1 MGERSVKSR
10 PFWPITLHPSLI
22 TWLPFALSCA
32 ALALVFW
39 GLHQLDL
46 PLIRFMRSVHQPW
59 LEQGGDLLARLG
71 SGAVLVAFSAALLV
85 AGRLRMQPAL
95 FHAGLQGLVAHG
107 AAALVTQLLKHTIG
121 RPRPRVTQEGEFQF
135 EPSLVSGFDSFP
147 SGHTSASFAVA
158 TVLARHF
165 PRLGW
170 IAYPAAALIACS
182 RVWRGS
188 HFPTDV
194 VAGAAIG
201 VLIGALLAY
210 SYLDWLTVFSRMLT
224 RLALA
229 LSAVFVPFWVMAQS
243 SSDHQGAAWLTGTGI
258 VAILVGL
265 GLRWRAAFDGQ
276 STDAGSWPRLLLGA
290 GLALSTGL
298 WLISA
303 AALLA
308 LVAWRVSRADRVV
321 LSDRECEPALC
332 RSRFLVEV
340 YVTIGVGFVAVLLHS
355 LQGLLSLL

>member
-1 MGERSVKSR
+1 MKVESREKTSAVYLPPHASRLTSVA
-10 PFWPITLHPSLI
+10 LCCVALGLI
-22 TWLPFALSCA
+22 
-32 ALALVFW
+32 FW

-71 SGAVLVAFSAALLV
+71 SGAVLAAFSAVLLV
-85 AGRLRMQPAL
+85 AGRLRMQPTL

-107 AAALVTQLLKHTIG
+107 VAALVTQLLKHTIG

-135 EPSLVSGFDSFP
+135 EPSFASGFDSFP

-170 IAYPAAALIACS
+170 IGYLAAALIACS

-194 VAGAAIG
+194 AVGAAIG
-201 VLIGALLAY
+201 VLIGALPAY
-210 SYLDWLTVFSRMLT
+210 SYLDRFTVFSRILT

-229 LSAVFVPFWVMAQS
+229 LSAAFAPFWVMAQS
-243 SSDHQGAAWLTGTGI
+243 SSDHQGAVWLTGAGM

-265 GLRWRAAFDGQ
+265 GLRWRAAFGGQ
-276 STDAGSWPRLLLGA
+276 STDAGPRSRFLIGA
-290 GLALSTGL
+290 GLALSTGV
-298 WLISA
+298 WLVSA

-308 LVAWRVSRADRVV
+308 LVAWVVSGM
-321 LSDRECEPALC
+321 DRECEPARC
-332 RSRFLVEV
+332 QPRFLVEV
-340 YVTIGVGFVAVLLHS
+340 CVTIGVGFVAVLLHC
-355 LQGLLSLL
+355 LQGLLPLL

>member
-1 MGERSVKSR
+1 M
-10 PFWPITLHPSLI
+10 
-22 TWLPFALSCA
+22 
-32 ALALVFW
+32 
-39 GLHQLDL
+39 
-46 PLIRFMRSVHQPW
+46 PLIWFMRSVHQPW
-59 LEQGGDLLARLG
+59 LEQGGDLLARFG
-71 SGAVLVAFSAALLV
+71 SGAVLVAFSATLLV
-85 AGRLRMQPAL
+85 VGRLRMQPTL

-107 AAALVTQLLKHTIG
+107 AAALVSQLLKHTIG

-147 SGHTSASFAVA
+147 SGHASASFAVA

-170 IAYPAAALIACS
+170 VGYLVAALIACS

-194 VAGAAIG
+194 VSGAAIG

-224 RLALA
+224 KLALA
-229 LSAVFVPFWVMAQS
+229 LSAVFALFWPMVQS
-243 SSDHQGAAWLTGTGI
+243 SSDHQGALWLTGTGM

-276 STDAGSWPRLLLGA
+276 SLDAGPWSRLLLGA

-298 WLISA
+298 WLVSA
-303 AALLA
+303 AACMAGSAWMMSQGQAPDRSGANRAAAQSSCSPWVEVAIGLA
-308 LVAWRVSRADRVV
+308 LMLTFAALQRVKGI
-321 LSDRECEPALC
+321 LPIL
-332 RSRFLVEV
+332 
-340 YVTIGVGFVAVLLHS
+340 
-355 LQGLLSLL
+355 

>member
-1 MGERSVKSR
+1 M
-10 PFWPITLHPSLI
+10 
-22 TWLPFALSCA
+22 
-32 ALALVFW
+32 
-39 GLHQLDL
+39 

-71 SGAVLVAFSAALLV
+71 SGAVLVAFSAVLLV

-170 IAYPAAALIACS
+170 IGYLAAALIACS

-188 HFPTDV
+188 HFPTDAV
-194 VAGAAIG
+194 GGAAIG

-229 LSAVFVPFWVMAQS
+229 LSSVFALFWPMVQS
-243 SSDHQGAAWLTGTGI
+243 SSDHQGALWLTGAGM

-265 GLRWRAAFDGQ
+265 GLRWRAAFDGR
-276 STDAGSWPRLLLGA
+276 SADAGSWPWLLLGT

-298 WLISA
+298 WLVSA
-303 AALLA
+303 AASIAGAAWMMSQAQAPDRFGVSGGSAQSSCNPWMEVAIGLA
-308 LVAWRVSRADRVV
+308 LV
-321 LSDRECEPALC
+321 
-332 RSRFLVEV
+332 LV
-340 YVTIGVGFVAVLLHS
+340 FVA
-355 LQGLLSLL
+355 LQQVKGILPIL